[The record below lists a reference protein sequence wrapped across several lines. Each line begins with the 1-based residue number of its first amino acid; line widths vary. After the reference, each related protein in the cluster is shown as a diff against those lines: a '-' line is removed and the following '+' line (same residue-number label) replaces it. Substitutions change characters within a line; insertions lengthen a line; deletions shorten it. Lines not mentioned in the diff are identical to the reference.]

1 MYERRDVI
9 KSKEAIKSAF
19 LRACWSKDIRK
30 ITVTE
35 IINTAN
41 VSRGTFYAHFDDIY
55 DLREKIENEIIELI
69 FSNACS
75 KDIQDII
82 QNPLP
87 VVSSIFLSFYENADT
102 IRKLMGKQK
111 DYSFFFKCEQ
121 RLLNILAQSDDYF
134 SDDLKR
140 RVIDNCVTGIIIKNC
155 YNFIINDE
163 NNDQVKKAA
172 ELVSEFI
179 YKAVH

>member
-19 LRACWSKDIRK
+19 LRMCWSKDIRK

-69 FSNACS
+69 FSNPVQKIYRISLKIHC
-75 KDIQDII
+75 
-82 QNPLP
+82 PLFQA
-87 VVSSIFLSFYENADT
+87 SFFLFTKTQTPYENLWESRRT
-102 IRKLMGKQK
+102 IPF
-111 DYSFFFKCEQ
+111 S
-121 RLLNILAQSDDYF
+121 LNASKGF
-134 SDDLKR
+134 
-140 RVIDNCVTGIIIKNC
+140 
-155 YNFIINDE
+155 
-163 NNDQVKKAA
+163 
-172 ELVSEFI
+172 
-179 YKAVH
+179 

>member
-1 MYERRDVI
+1 MILTI
-9 KSKEAIKSAF
+9 KIYILLNKKP
-19 LRACWSKDIRK
+19 L
-30 ITVTE
+30 
-35 IINTAN
+35 NTAAFQHYM
-41 VSRGTFYAHFDDIY
+41 R
-55 DLREKIENEIIELI
+55 
-69 FSNACS
+69 
-75 KDIQDII
+75 
-82 QNPLP
+82 
-87 VVSSIFLSFYENADT
+87 
-102 IRKLMGKQK
+102 
-111 DYSFFFKCEQ
+111 Q

>member
-1 MYERRDVI
+1 M
-9 KSKEAIKSAF
+9 
-19 LRACWSKDIRK
+19 
-30 ITVTE
+30 
-35 IINTAN
+35 
-41 VSRGTFYAHFDDIY
+41 
-55 DLREKIENEIIELI
+55 
-69 FSNACS
+69 
-75 KDIQDII
+75 
-82 QNPLP
+82 P

-163 NNDQVKKAA
+163 NNNQVKKAA

>member
-82 QNPLP
+82 ENPLP
-87 VVSSIFLSFYENADT
+87 VVSSIFLFTKTQTQYENLWESRRT
-102 IRKLMGKQK
+102 IPF
-111 DYSFFFKCEQ
+111 S
-121 RLLNILAQSDDYF
+121 LNASKGF
-134 SDDLKR
+134 
-140 RVIDNCVTGIIIKNC
+140 
-155 YNFIINDE
+155 
-163 NNDQVKKAA
+163 
-172 ELVSEFI
+172 
-179 YKAVH
+179 

>member
-55 DLREKIENEIIELI
+55 DLREK
-69 FSNACS
+69 S
-75 KDIQDII
+75 KTR
-82 QNPLP
+82 
-87 VVSSIFLSFYENADT
+87 S
-102 IRKLMGKQK
+102 
-111 DYSFFFKCEQ
+111 
-121 RLLNILAQSDDYF
+121 
-134 SDDLKR
+134 
-140 RVIDNCVTGIIIKNC
+140 
-155 YNFIINDE
+155 
-163 NNDQVKKAA
+163 
-172 ELVSEFI
+172 
-179 YKAVH
+179 

>member
-102 IRKLMGKQK
+102 IRKLME
-111 DYSFFFKCEQ
+111 SRRTIPFS
-121 RLLNILAQSDDYF
+121 LNASKGF
-134 SDDLKR
+134 
-140 RVIDNCVTGIIIKNC
+140 
-155 YNFIINDE
+155 
-163 NNDQVKKAA
+163 
-172 ELVSEFI
+172 
-179 YKAVH
+179 